1 MLLDLFDKHFLFIEC
16 PDSPPVHGHLCNS
29 PGIQVQAISW
39 DQIIFED
46 VKTRFSFYR
55 NVTTRSRT
63 RYVAAASVTPKGKRS
78 ASQIHSPQQ
87 AAGTIQFVDQH
98 VALRV
103 LTKNKHYAIF
113 SLSKTAQLGTL
124 SLTQYESAAE

>member
-1 MLLDLFDKHFLFIEC
+1 MLLDLFDKHFLLIEC

-29 PGIQVQAISW
+29 PGIQGQAISR

-46 VKTRFSFYR
+46 VPTKFSFYR

-63 RYVAAASVTPKGKRS
+63 QYVAAASVMPKGKPS
-78 ASQIHSPQQ
+78 VSQIHSPQQ

-98 VALRV
+98 VALKV
-103 LTKNKHYAIF
+103 HTYEKQILYAMF
-113 SLSKTAQLGTL
+113 
-124 SLTQYESAAE
+124 